1 MDLNQLLLVL
11 HFLGLGLGLSAT
23 VVGLVLRGLLAGA
36 EPAEARGLV
45 RIGPVMAQVGGSG
58 LLLLWATGFMLTFT
72 KWGGFGALPW
82 QFHAKLGF
90 VVLLTLAVGASH
102 AFQAKARRGDAAAAA
117 MLPRIG
123 MVSLVSSILVVVFAV
138 LTFD

>member
-1 MDLNQLLLVL
+1 
-11 HFLGLGLGLSAT
+11 
-23 VVGLVLRGLLAGA
+23 VLRGLLAGA
-36 EPAEARGLV
+36 VSGGART
-45 RIGPVMAQVGGSG
+45 RAHRAVMAWSGSG

-102 AFQAKARRGDAAAAA
+102 AFQAKARRGDTAAAA

-123 MVSLVSSILVVVFAV
+123 VVSLVSSILVVVFAV

>member
-1 MDLNQLLLVL
+1 ML
-11 HFLGLGLGLSAT
+11 
-23 VVGLVLRGLLAGA
+23 
-36 EPAEARGLV
+36 EPIQAARS
-45 RIGPVMAQVGGSG
+45 PE
-58 LLLLWATGFMLTFT
+58 
-72 KWGGFGALPW
+72 WGGFAALPW